1 MRARWR
7 AQRHVSNSGY
17 SAPSD
22 GAISAAGMRFA
33 IVSSRFNAAVTD
45 RLAAG
50 ARACLVE
57 HGARTADIE
66 MFTVPGAW
74 ELPLA
79 ARHIAAHGFDAIV
92 AIGCVIRGDTPHF
105 EYVAGAA
112 TDGLAQVQL
121 ESGIPIG
128 FGLLTVEDNDQ
139 AFARAGG
146 REGNKGWE
154 SALAALEMA
163 HFPRRL
169 AVHALS

>member
-1 MRARWR
+1 
-7 AQRHVSNSGY
+7 
-17 SAPSD
+17 
-22 GAISAAGMRFA
+22 MRFA
-33 IVSSRFNAAVTD
+33 IITARFNAAVTD

-50 ARACLVE
+50 ARACFIE
-57 HGARTADIE
+57 HGARAADIE
-66 MFTVPGAW
+66 SFSVPGAW

-79 ARHIAAHGFDAIV
+79 AKYVAVQGFDAIV

-112 TDGLAQVQL
+112 TDGLARVQY

-128 FGLLTVEDNDQ
+128 FGLLTVEDDAQ

-163 HFPRRL
+163 HLGRKL
-169 AVHALS
+169 NDHAVA

>member
-1 MRARWR
+1 MNA
-7 AQRHVSNSGY
+7 SGL
-17 SAPSD
+17 
-22 GAISAAGMRFA
+22 RFA
-33 IVSSRFNAAVTD
+33 IVSARFNAAVTE
-45 RLAAG
+45 RLVAG
-50 ARACLVE
+50 ARSCLIE
-57 HGARTADIE
+57 YGAAANDIE
-66 MFTVPGAW
+66 ILTVPGAW

-79 ARHIAAHGFDAIV
+79 ARHLAAHGFDAIV

-112 TDGLAQVQL
+112 TNGLAQVQM

-128 FGLLTVEDNDQ
+128 FGLLTVENNEQ

-163 HFPRRL
+163 LL
-169 AVHALS
+169 ARKLGTHAIA

>member
-1 MRARWR
+1 M
-7 AQRHVSNSGY
+7 SNAGY
-17 SAPSD
+17 SPSMN
-22 GAISAAGMRFA
+22 GSTNAAGMRFA

-45 RLAAG
+45 RLVAG
-50 ARACLVE
+50 ARACLIE
-57 HGARTADIE
+57 HGARVADVEI
-66 MFTVPGAW
+66 FSVPGAW

-79 ARHIAAHGFDAIV
+79 AKHLAAHGYDAIV

-112 TDGLAQVQL
+112 TDGLNRVQL

-128 FGLLTVEDNDQ
+128 FGLLTVEDDDQ

-163 HFPRRL
+163 HFPRKL
-169 AVHALS
+169 NVHANA

>member
-1 MRARWR
+1 M
-7 AQRHVSNSGY
+7 SNTGY
-17 SAPSD
+17 AGSLNGSSNAT
-22 GAISAAGMRFA
+22 GMRFA

-50 ARACLVE
+50 ARACLIE
-57 HGARTADIE
+57 HGARPTDIE
-66 MFTVPGAW
+66 TFSVPGAW

-79 ARHIAAHGFDAIV
+79 ARHLAAHGFDAIV

-112 TDGLAQVQL
+112 TNGLNQVQL
-121 ESGIPIG
+121 ETGIPIG
-128 FGLLTVEDNDQ
+128 FGLLTVEDNEQ

-163 HFPRRL
+163 HFPRKL
-169 AVHALS
+169 SSHAIA

>member
-1 MRARWR
+1 
-7 AQRHVSNSGY
+7 VSNAGFTTGGV
-17 SAPSD
+17 
-22 GAISAAGMRFA
+22 GANDANGLRFA
-33 IVSSRFNAAVTD
+33 IISSRFNAVVTD
-45 RLAAG
+45 RLVAG

-57 HGARTADIE
+57 HGARAADIE
-66 MFTVPGAW
+66 VFAVPGAW

-79 ARHIAAHGFDAIV
+79 AKHLAAHGFDAIV

-112 TDGLAQVQL
+112 TNGLAQVQL

-128 FGLLTVEDNDQ
+128 FGLLTVENNDQ

-163 HFPRRL
+163 LLPRRL
-169 AVHALS
+169 DSHALA

>member
-1 MRARWR
+1 MDAT
-7 AQRHVSNSGY
+7 GL
-17 SAPSD
+17 
-22 GAISAAGMRFA
+22 RFA

-45 RLAAG
+45 RLVAG
-50 ARACLVE
+50 ARACLQE
-57 HGARTADIE
+57 YGARAADVE
-66 MFTVPGAW
+66 VHSVPGAW

-79 ARHIAAHGFDAIV
+79 ASLLAAQDFDAIV

-112 TDGLAQVQL
+112 TNGLAQVQL
-121 ESGIPIG
+121 ERGVPIG

-163 HFPRRL
+163 LLRRKL
-169 AVHALS
+169 GAHAIA

>member
-1 MRARWR
+1 MNA
-7 AQRHVSNSGY
+7 G
-17 SAPSD
+17 
-22 GAISAAGMRFA
+22 GMRFA

-45 RLAAG
+45 RLVAG
-50 ARACLVE
+50 ARASLME
-57 HGARTADIE
+57 HGARAADVE
-66 MFTVPGAW
+66 VFNVPGAW

-79 ARHIAAHGFDAIV
+79 AKHLAANGFDAIV

-112 TDGLAQVQL
+112 TDGLLRVQL
-121 ESGIPIG
+121 DSGIPIG

-163 HFPRRL
+163 QFPRKL
-169 AVHALS
+169 SAHAIA

>member
-1 MRARWR
+1 M
-7 AQRHVSNSGY
+7 SNAGFS
-17 SAPSD
+17 S
-22 GAISAAGMRFA
+22 GAIGATDASGLRFA
-33 IVSSRFNAAVTD
+33 IVSSRFNAVVTD
-45 RLAAG
+45 RLVAG
-50 ARACLVE
+50 ARSCLSE
-57 HGARTADIE
+57 HGARPGDIE
-66 MFTVPGAW
+66 VFSVPGAW

-79 ARHIAAHGFDAIV
+79 AKHLAAHGFDAII

-112 TDGLAQVQL
+112 TNGLAQVQL

-128 FGLLTVEDNDQ
+128 FGLLTVENNDQ

-163 HFPRRL
+163 LLPRKL
-169 AVHALS
+169 GAHAIA